1 VVTCEGCRDQ
11 ILICHEIKPSSRNN
25 IDKIQLIPVTLS
37 RLHRFYGGVGKAH
50 YLLSVRNKKLIDSE
64 RIQGHYLPVFPK
76 VLGEGGRDD
85 LGARNFWRVLGLR

>member
-37 RLHRFYGGVGKAH
+37 RLHRFYGGVGKAY
-50 YLLSVRNKKLIDSE
+50 YLLSMGPFVKLGNLLFEHDIVQFVARKRVR
-64 RIQGHYLPVFPK
+64 V
-76 VLGEGGRDD
+76 
-85 LGARNFWRVLGLR
+85 